1 MQEAQSHE
9 GESVNGCSFGC
20 LAIALFPIL
29 TVSLVAALIYILAE
43 NGVHVGRDEAATI
56 WTISPIMVILSMC
69 LVYLSMSASAAGRK
83 KVRLEREAQKEA
95 MMRRLGSKCQLDR
108 LAKTAYDNNVKIYHG
123 MKNLSEFLS
132 STNLHLKLAVE
143 LYQEGKIQLFWS
155 NTEKACIKFAWCWR
169 KVVAISSLTRKHAY
183 LIEEMR
189 SVGGDPRAY
198 SYPFAIFETDHVK
211 SALLNAANNIVDVMR
226 AAQKNSNAAQMWEH
240 YRTNDS
246 VIGFAN
252 LGMFMSNIEE
262 VIANSVELT
271 SRDVN
276 NSNRRVGHIIQTVT
290 ANSSHVAR
298 ASKEQIAALQKLF
311 DCVKKIE
318 RDICHQNWEY
328 CSIEPLSPERPL

>member
-1 MQEAQSHE
+1 
-9 GESVNGCSFGC
+9 
-20 LAIALFPIL
+20 
-29 TVSLVAALIYILAE
+29 
-43 NGVHVGRDEAATI
+43 
-56 WTISPIMVILSMC
+56 
-69 LVYLSMSASAAGRK
+69 
-83 KVRLEREAQKEA
+83 
-95 MMRRLGSKCQLDR
+95 
-108 LAKTAYDNNVKIYHG
+108 
-123 MKNLSEFLS
+123 MKNLSELLS

-155 NTEKACIKFAWCWR
+155 NTEKACIKFARCWR

-198 SYPFAIFETDHVK
+198 SHPFAIFETDHVK
-211 SALLNAANNIVDVMR
+211 SALLSAANNIVDVMR
-226 AAQKNSNAAQMWEH
+226 AAQKNSNAAQIWEH
-240 YRTNDS
+240 YQTNDS

-262 VIANSVELT
+262 AIANSVELA

-290 ANSSHVAR
+290 ANSSHMAR

-318 RDICHQNWEY
+318 QDICHQNWEY
-328 CSIEPLSPERPL
+328 CSIEPLSPERSL